1 MWIRGVYLNYGSAS
15 MDLHDGAVLA
25 AAGDAVVVSMTGSFG
40 LLAVRDGSN
49 TLEGNQGLTD
59 QLLALE
65 WVSDHIARFGGD
77 IGDKRPCPQTPD
89 HCLRRL
95 YCTKRRCV
103 CQLFNEIR
111 G

>member
-1 MWIRGVYLNYGSAS
+1 

-25 AAGDAVVVSMTGSFG
+25 AAGDAVVVSMSYW
-40 LLAVRDGSN
+40 LDGSN

-77 IGDKRPCPQTPD
+77 IGDKRPSGSRNTEALELDQFR
-89 HCLRRL
+89 LVSVSNQVGRRTL
-95 YCTKRRCV
+95 HERSAGSRPVNFRPWLDT
-103 CQLFNEIR
+103 